1 MQWKNKT
8 VYRFCLPGEGQA
20 NTEPIFPLPTIRW
33 VKSLDFC
40 CDGEGTNKAYN
51 KVTDTW
57 EFLDVQAAVTFHQIK
72 DALSTETHGQGLCL
86 V

>member
-1 MQWKNKT
+1 M
-8 VYRFCLPGEGQA
+8 
-20 NTEPIFPLPTIRW
+20 
-33 VKSLDFC
+33 KSLDFC
-40 CDGEGTNKAYN
+40 CDGEGKNKVYN

>member
-1 MQWKNKT
+1 M
-8 VYRFCLPGEGQA
+8 
-20 NTEPIFPLPTIRW
+20 
-33 VKSLDFC
+33 KSLDFC
-40 CDGEGTNKAYN
+40 CDGEGKNKAYN